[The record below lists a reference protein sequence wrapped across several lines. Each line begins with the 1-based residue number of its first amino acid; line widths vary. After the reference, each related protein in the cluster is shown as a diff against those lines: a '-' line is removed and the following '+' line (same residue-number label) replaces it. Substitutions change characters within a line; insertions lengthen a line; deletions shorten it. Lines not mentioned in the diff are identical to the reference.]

1 MTRITHGNIRRRR
14 RTVRSATS
22 CAITTV
28 MVTALTATMPACAS
42 TDGPTAVVIHADT
55 SLVGLW
61 KGEVQG
67 PYGGSVLTLRL
78 RGDSTLSADNENPR
92 YRRFDGVW
100 TVRDGRFTGT
110 GSPSDGVVVTLVANA
125 PFARLRGTW
134 TSNASSGT
142 FDLAKR

>member
-1 MTRITHGNIRRRR
+1 MTRITHGSTCRRRR
-14 RTVRSATS
+14 KVRSATS
-22 CAITTV
+22 HAITT
-28 MVTALTATMPACAS
+28 MIMAALVATLEACAN
-42 TDGPTAVVIHADT
+42 TDRPTAVMNGDT
-55 SLVGLW
+55 ELVCLW
-61 KGEVQG
+61 KGDVQG

-100 TVRDGRFTGT
+100 TVRDGRFTGA
-110 GSPSDGVVVTLVANA
+110 GSPSDGVVVTLVADA
-125 PFARLRGTW
+125 PFVRLRGTW

>member
-22 CAITTV
+22 RTITRV
-28 MVTALTATMPACAS
+28 MMTALIATMPACAS
-42 TDGPTAVVIHADT
+42 TEGPTAVIHEDT

-61 KGEVQG
+61 KGEVRG
-67 PYGGSVLTLRL
+67 PYRGSVLTLRL
-78 RGDSTLSADNENPR
+78 RADSTMSADNENPK
-92 YRRFDGVW
+92 YTRFDGVW
-100 TVRDGRFTGT
+100 TVRDGCFTAT

-125 PFARLRGTW
+125 PFVRLRGTW